1 MPESRA
7 REVINVLKE
16 SLEETPAKTRK
27 VPNPEPKK
35 SKKTAVKAKN
45 PSKR

>member
-1 MPESRA
+1 MPESSA
-7 REVINVLKE
+7 REAINVLKA
-16 SLEETPAKTRK
+16 SLEETPTKARR